1 MEKEGCMYQD
11 FARVYD
17 TFMEDVP
24 YDLWCEDIT
33 KTLKAHGISDGL
45 VCELGC
51 GTGNLTMR
59 LAAAGYDMIGI
70 DLSAELLA
78 AAEEKQRASCEDGEE
93 TENPEL
99 RQEAA
104 AAGRKNECADPE
116 SGAAP
121 DILYLQQ
128 DMREFELYGT
138 VRAIVCVC
146 DSLNYILEEEEI
158 LKVFRLVR
166 NYLDPGGL
174 FVFDFHTPSFYA
186 GIGEETIAENRPE
199 GSFIWENSYD
209 QETQLNRY
217 DLTLFLPEEN
227 GFYSKSEETHLER
240 GYTEETMRKLLA
252 ESGLICEEI
261 RSALGEESGRLF
273 AAASVPFL
281 KQ

>member
-1 MEKEGCMYQD
+1 
-11 FARVYD
+11 
-17 TFMEDVP
+17 
-24 YDLWCEDIT
+24 
-33 KTLKAHGISDGL
+33 
-45 VCELGC
+45 
-51 GTGNLTMR
+51 
-59 LAAAGYDMIGI
+59 
-70 DLSAELLA
+70 
-78 AAEEKQRASCEDGEE
+78 
-93 TENPEL
+93 
-99 RQEAA
+99 EAA

-252 ESGLICEEI
+252 EAGLICEEI
-261 RSALGEESGRLF
+261 RPALGEESGRLF